1 MEFIE
6 SPDLTQQGHHLWNA
20 GKVVSNYLEEH
31 AEELVQG
38 KDVLELGAGA
48 GLPSLTCAIKGA
60 ETVRDP
66 AGIHLLS

>member
-1 MEFIE
+1 M
-6 SPDLTQQGHHLWNA
+6 
-20 GKVVSNYLEEH
+20 SNYLEEH

-60 ETVRDP
+60 KTVRDC